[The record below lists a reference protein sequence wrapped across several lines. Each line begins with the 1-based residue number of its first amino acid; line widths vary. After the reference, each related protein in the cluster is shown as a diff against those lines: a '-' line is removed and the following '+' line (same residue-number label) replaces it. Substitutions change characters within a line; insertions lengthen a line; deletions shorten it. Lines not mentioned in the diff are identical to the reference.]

1 MLDECDDWTETLTIA
16 HAFWNS
22 SLRKGLLSSS
32 LDISISYK
40 ITTWAYCELVHK
52 LMFSQSINQSINQS
66 ISLIQA
72 AWPTQEK

>member
-1 MLDECDDWTETLTIA
+1 M
-16 HAFWNS
+16 HFGNS

-52 LMFSQSINQSINQS
+52 LMFSQSINQLINQSINQS
-66 ISLIQA
+66 INQPINQSINQSV
-72 AWPTQEK
+72 